1 MWYYKNRTIKLSK
14 LMENSNS
21 YIIPENM
28 TIEDVLMDVSIFTIL
43 PSVVR
48 NKYNMYHYL
57 KNLICIYHNYHFS

>member
-1 MWYYKNRTIKLSK
+1 
-14 LMENSNS
+14 MENSNS